1 MYNNDMDL
9 KLEEYLSLNK
19 LFSDRGYSLYLV
31 GGTVRDYL
39 MGLPLDDM
47 DAVTD
52 ATPDEMKEF
61 LPNAIY
67 TFAKYGSVIVHTQ
80 KKVKF
85 DITTLRKENGYLDS
99 RHPGNIEFV
108 KDLKIDVKRRDFT
121 LNSLYL
127 DKDLKVIDYVDGV
140 EDLHNKLLRM
150 VGDPEIRL
158 KEDPLRII
166 RALRFSAQYGLAI
179 DSELSKAI
187 RNNIGLLNNLNIDKV
202 KQDIR
207 KLKKEFFPVLKQLFE
222 DYDIKHLLDVVN

>member
-1 MYNNDMDL
+1 MYNIDMDL

-19 LFSDRGYSLYLV
+19 LFADKGYSLFLV

-39 MGLPLDDM
+39 MVLPLDDM

-61 LPNAIY
+61 LPDATY

-85 DITTLRKENGYLDS
+85 DITTLRKENEYLDS
-99 RHPGNIEFV
+99 RHPGKIEFV
-108 KDLKIDVKRRDFT
+108 KDLEIDVRRRDFT
-121 LNSLYL
+121 LNALYL
-127 DKDLKVIDYVDGV
+127 DKDLKVIEYVGGV
-140 EDLHNKLLRM
+140 EDLNNKLLRM
-150 VGDPEIRL
+150 VGNPEIRL

-166 RALRFSAQYGLAI
+166 RAFRFAAQYGLTI
-179 DSELSKAI
+179 DNELSKAI
-187 RNNIGLLNNLNIDKV
+187 RNNIVLIDNLNIDKV

-207 KLKKEFFPVLKQLFE
+207 KLKKEYFPQNYSNQAYL
-222 DYDIKHLLDVVN
+222 Y